1 MSKSIFSKRIA
12 IVTIVSYILY
22 FSQPLLGLN
31 LGNFI
36 GKVAIGIILL
46 IGILCLLREL
56 FQRKTIVEVSY
67 LIFFILITISLLFSN
82 HEIVGPFGT
91 IVSPLQQYKSI
102 AVFSLMLFIGITVE
116 RETDISDK
124 FIANTGIIYFLFA
137 CIIYYYERVTLGLTN
152 DIESITNNSGYMIVA
167 FVPFVPYIFKCYK
180 KTSIVLLGIS
190 LFLVILSNKRGA
202 ILTYV
207 ILLIYLGYIY
217 LKNNKISFKTVLGA
231 ILIAAGMIY
240 IGIKEYESNEY
251 LQSRIEAA
259 QEGNSSGRNV
269 IYSKLLQ
276 NFEDQTSFSKIF
288 FGNGMSYTVKIAN
301 LYAHNDW
308 LELLTDNGLVGVI
321 TYLIF
326 YITAFIYFSKR
337 SKHNTASN
345 TAILILF
352 LFFIKTFFSMTYT
365 DITGGIL
372 MFILGVTIIKKSKA
386 SIKIHTKIKIR

>member
-1 MSKSIFSKRIA
+1 MNKSKIFKGTAVIT
-12 IVTIVSYILY
+12 VVSYILY
-22 FSQPLLGLN
+22 FSQSFLGVS
-31 LGNFI
+31 LGSLI
-36 GKVAIGIILL
+36 GKVSIGIILL

-56 FQRKTIVEVSY
+56 FQRKTIVEISY
-67 LIFFILITISLLFSN
+67 MIFFLLTTISLLYSDP
-82 HEIVGPFGT
+82 EIVGPFG
-91 IVSPLQQYKSI
+91 ILISPLQQYKSI
-102 AVFSLMLFIGITVE
+102 AVFSLMLFIGISVG
-116 RETDISDK
+116 RETDISEK

-137 CIIYYYERVTLGLTN
+137 CIIYYYDRVTLGLTN
-152 DIESITNNSGYMIVA
+152 DIDSITNNSGYMIVA
-167 FVPFVPYIFKCYK
+167 FVPFMPYIFKCYK

-217 LKNNKISFKTVLGA
+217 LKNNKISLKTVLGA
-231 ILIAAGMIY
+231 ILISAGMIY

-276 NFEDQTSFSKIF
+276 NFEDQTSSSKFF
-288 FGNGMSYTVKIAN
+288 FGNGMAYTVKIAN

-308 LELLTDNGLVGVI
+308 LELLIDNGLIGVI

-326 YITAFIYFSKR
+326 YITTFVYFSKR
-337 SKHNTASN
+337 PKHNTTSN

-372 MFILGVTIIKKSKA
+372 MFILGVTIIKKSE
-386 SIKIHTKIKIR
+386 IKNK